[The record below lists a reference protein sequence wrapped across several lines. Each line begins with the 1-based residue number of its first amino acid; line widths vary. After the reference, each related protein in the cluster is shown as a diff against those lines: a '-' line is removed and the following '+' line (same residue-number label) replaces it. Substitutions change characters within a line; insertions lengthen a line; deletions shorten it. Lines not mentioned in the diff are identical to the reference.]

1 MEIMTE
7 VGKVLHE
14 LSYIDSQVERFD
26 KLAMHL
32 YTIPINERY
41 ELLAALM
48 WYCGAMDKD
57 GTVRSNY
64 RHHIEYYDKLLAKI
78 NNKEQ

>member
-7 VGKVLHE
+7 VGKILHA
-14 LSYIDSQVERFD
+14 LDYQDSQVERFD

-48 WYCGAMDKD
+48 WYCGAMKND
-57 GTVRSNY
+57 GTVKNEY
-64 RHHIEYYDKLLAKI
+64 RHRIKYYDK
-78 NNKEQ
+78 

>member
-1 MEIMTE
+1 MEIQTE
-7 VGKVLHE
+7 VGKILHE
-14 LSYIDSQVERFD
+14 LDYVDSQIERFD

-48 WYCGAMDKD
+48 WYCDVMKED
-57 GTVRSNY
+57 GTIRN
-64 RHHIEYYDKLLAKI
+64 EYSHRIKYYNKLLTEI
-78 NNKEQ
+78 NK